1 MANLV
6 GFLKPTYLE
15 RTAEAEISDRFV
27 DEEGK
32 PLKFIM
38 KSMPQAKLQSILKNA
53 VKEAQSKNGKRKG
66 GNEIDE
72 ATQNRITAVCIVES
86 CVQPDFKQTDI
97 CEAYGT
103 VDPYLVPE
111 RMLNAGEYKKL
122 SDMFLSLNELN
133 DETIADLM
141 AVTKN

>member
-1 MANLV
+1 MANLA

-15 RTAEAEISDRFV
+15 RTAELVISDRFV
-27 DEEGK
+27 DENGE

-53 VKEAQSKNGKRKG
+53 TKEARAKAGKGKAG
-66 GNEIDE
+66 SDIDE
-72 ATQNRITAVCIVES
+72 AVQNRITAVCIVES

-103 VDPYLVPE
+103 VDPYQVPE

-122 SDMFLSLNELN
+122 SDMFLNLNELN
-133 DETIADLM
+133 DDTIADLM